1 MALWAY
7 LQSLGG
13 RQRPVGQRIVVSSI
27 SANVQTDD
35 TPPLVKDELD
45 HVMECYRGLR
55 ARRPELA
62 QGQILQFVD
71 DELKR
76 AKRFDDEEK
85 FYRDVIAGAAQ
96 LGQIGGA
103 FNLAAARGDVNSL
116 TLLSDRLDRLQ
127 AGRST
132 SAFSIAG
139 FYFYRQRSIGQGMSV
154 CAEKKA
160 YEDVLRLLDHEL
172 LSVRR
177 KQERQTP
184 AAARARLATRL
195 TGVSYQIWTGKTIRL
210 MQISFPKP
218 NEYLDEHSITLLR
231 TAYELFK
238 RGDVLSDLLAHFR
251 RQVAVAVAPTDAVYP
266 RLALTAF
273 HWWNEEKDEAIAEFA
288 KVVELSKSESELRL
302 DLAELLEQQGERSDA
317 LALADAVQPLDNSTM
332 KRREELAL
340 RLAVLVGD
348 FERARQAAE
357 RLFGLRLDTDTQVR
371 LAGQMNQLGQHELA
385 EAVLGRARRRAG
397 NKATALVGMMLQ
409 YQNQGKLDT
418 AVQVAMQI
426 LRSTTA
432 MHRSNS
438 NVYYADDHDPS
449 RTAAIG
455 VLARSGRLPQMIE
468 RTSEQLKKTP
478 NSIQIHQT
486 LADYYKA
493 SNQRDKARGE
503 LVKIVALRPDDYSL
517 RYQVAV
523 QLAQEG
529 QSAAALEHYKAILKK
544 EASVL
549 GRNLRQ
555 VQIAFQQAGKGEDFV
570 TLLEPMDLRQFGST
584 SMIFNLIG
592 NMFYDDT
599 LVDGATRLF
608 KKVWI
613 AFPEDRAL
621 LINYIRM
628 DQILKSPEIYGYII
642 ETLIPTSGS
651 FVSQSQWNILGRIL
665 SYNSD
670 GKTITII
677 SRLLDLGESQGK
689 LEDLLARVEAG
700 AKTRRAGKPEVL

>member
-1 MALWAY
+1 MKTC
-7 LQSLGG
+7 SG
-13 RQRPVGQRIVVSSI
+13 
-27 SANVQTDD
+27 
-35 TPPLVKDELD
+35 
-45 HVMECYRGLR
+45 C
-55 ARRPELA
+55 
-62 QGQILQFVD
+62 
-71 DELKR
+71 
-76 AKRFDDEEK
+76 
-85 FYRDVIAGAAQ
+85 
-96 LGQIGGA
+96 
-103 FNLAAARGDVNSL
+103 
-116 TLLSDRLDRLQ
+116 
-127 AGRST
+127 ST
-132 SAFSIAG
+132 I
-139 FYFYRQRSIGQGMSV
+139 
-154 CAEKKA
+154 
-160 YEDVLRLLDHEL
+160 EL

-385 EAVLGRARRRAG
+385 EAVLGRAPPAAG

-503 LVKIVALRPDDYSL
+503 LIKIVELRPDDYSL

-529 QSAAALEHYKAILKK
+529 QSAAASNITRRFSKK
-544 EASVL
+544 K
-549 GRNLRQ
+549 LRCWGET
-555 VQIAFQQAGKGEDFV
+555 FGK
-570 TLLEPMDLRQFGST
+570 
-584 SMIFNLIG
+584 
-592 NMFYDDT
+592 
-599 LVDGATRLF
+599 F
-608 KKVWI
+608 KLP
-613 AFPEDRAL
+613 F
-621 LINYIRM
+621 
-628 DQILKSPEIYGYII
+628 
-642 ETLIPTSGS
+642 
-651 FVSQSQWNILGRIL
+651 
-665 SYNSD
+665 
-670 GKTITII
+670 
-677 SRLLDLGESQGK
+677 SRP
-689 LEDLLARVEAG
+689 AR
-700 AKTRRAGKPEVL
+700 AKTL